1 MELKLKK
8 EDIFLGLES
17 VTKEEAIIA
26 AGQKLVDKGCVE
38 PSYID
43 YMLERE
49 KVMTTYMGLG
59 IAIPHGT
66 NEAKNTIK
74 ESGVVFL
81 QYPQGVQFDE
91 ELAYLVIGIAG
102 KGDEHLEILSNIAI
116 KIEDELVERLKVTT
130 DEQDFLD
137 AFGA

>member
-8 EDIFLGLES
+8 YDIFLGLES
-17 VTKEEAIIA
+17 VSKEDAIKA

-38 PSYID
+38 PSYIN

-116 KIEDELVERLKVTT
+116 KIEDELVDRLKVTT